1 MTGAPLSICL
11 FSNLFRTVVSGSAT
25 QSEALARQLARMGHK
40 PFVITAR
47 VQENSPEY
55 EEFDSIPIYRLPA

>member
-1 MTGAPLSICL
+1 
-11 FSNLFRTVVSGSAT
+11 
-25 QSEALARQLARMGHK
+25 MGHK